1 MRWDRAVLLAAVLAG
16 VAGPVSA
23 QRFGVHANWS
33 DDFDFGL
40 GGRVEVDA
48 LNLITDEG
56 PFSRTFFIGTFD
68 YFFPDCGFDGDD
80 DSFDCSYWEINGNLA
95 IPLAASGI
103 DPYVGAG
110 LNIARFSADYDGVVP
125 GVDIEGSDTD
135 VGLNLL
141 GGLRF
146 LISSLSAYAEARL
159 ELGGGEQFV
168 ITGGILVGGGGND

>member
-1 MRWDRAVLLAAVLAG
+1 MRWIRNTWLALSLLALA
-16 VAGPVSA
+16 AAPASA

-33 DDFDFGL
+33 DDFDFGI

-48 LNLITDEG
+48 LNLITDER
-56 PFSRTFFIGTFD
+56 PLSRTFFIGTFD
-68 YFFPDCGFDGDD
+68 FPDCGFDLED

-95 IPLAASGI
+95 IPLAAADI

-110 LNIARFSADYDGVVP
+110 LNIARFSADYSGTVP
-125 GVDIEGSDTD
+125 GVDLEGSDTD

-146 LISSLSAYAEARL
+146 MLSSLSAYAEARL

-168 ITGGILVGGGGND
+168 ITGGVLVGGTGND